1 MRIMIACND
10 ENVQNSLAFI
20 LENNGCQIEQVQK
33 GWEVPPKLID
43 LQKANQPTD
52 LLILDVD
59 IDDPRIE
66 LLLVEMIWY
75 GIELPTLVMVGLLNG
90 ENLDRFNHRIPIE
103 LLRIPFSEEH
113 LLNRIS
119 QLLQRQK
126 KIVGNV
132 S

>member
-10 ENVQNSLAFI
+10 ENVQNSLALI
-20 LENNGCQIEQVQK
+20 LESNGCQIEQVQK

-43 LQKANQPTD
+43 LQKANQPID
-52 LLILDVD
+52 LLILDVE

-113 LLNRIS
+113 LLYRIS
-119 QLLQRQK
+119 QLLQR
-126 KIVGNV
+126 
-132 S
+132 